1 MEILAIVSDL
11 TSFGAAGLMGAMWLW
26 ERKLSR
32 VREEQIDQSHERIM
46 RDEERLDKLT
56 QVIEQNTA
64 AISRFHEMQREA
76 YDTLKQLIEE
86 IQHDRVR

>member
-1 MEILAIVSDL
+1 MEIVGIMSDL

-32 VREEQIDQSHERIM
+32 EREQQIDQSHERIM

-56 QVIEQNTA
+56 QVLEQNTA
-64 AISRFHEMQREA
+64 AIARFHEMQREA

-86 IQHDRVR
+86 VHHDRVH

>member
-1 MEILAIVSDL
+1 MDIFAIVSDL

-26 ERKLSR
+26 ERKYSR
-32 VREEQIDQSHERIM
+32 AREEQIDQAHERIM

-56 QVIEQNTA
+56 QVLEQNTA

>member
-1 MEILAIVSDL
+1 MDIVAIVSDL
-11 TSFGAAGLMGAMWLW
+11 TSFGAAELMGAMWLW

-32 VREEQIDQSHERIM
+32 LREEQIDQSHERIM
-46 RDEERLDKLT
+46 RDEERLEKLT
-56 QVIEQNTA
+56 QVLEQNTA

>member
-1 MEILAIVSDL
+1 MDILSIVSDL

-32 VREEQIDQSHERIM
+32 VREEQIDRSHERIM

-56 QVIEQNTA
+56 QVLEQNTA